1 MQFNEWNFSPFF
13 ERIFA
18 EHPCKHPVIV
28 LKDFPGREVAALI
41 DFMYRGEVRVGR
53 EELPGLMRAAES
65 LQVRGLAS
73 SEPRPASPPET
84 PTTDLL
90 GEPSTPEG
98 ARQGTP
104 PVEEDN
110 LETTA
115 TRIDTRGGIVQREH
129 RLPHMGHL
137 NFSVRDLRELCG
149 SPLMPR
155 RKQARPRRRS
165 GELVAQDLSR
175 PHPPP
180 SLSPPSGLNLSG
192 ASQQRQEQ
200 SQQQSSSASNATPG
214 GNNNNNNIHSSNNNN
229 HHHQSQQRE
238 DIAENLSL
246 KRSHSPASPS
256 DHQSRIK
263 MERDPTSSPRC
274 SPLTGTSLHPDG
286 SLQDLPAGGLSAM
299 SALSLTPPHH
309 HSEYLTSLGQLA
321 AQWLPNHPSQL
332 QARQAA
338 HHAREG
344 SPQQH
349 GRGQHNPYQQQQRES
364 QQCRDQQ
371 EQHRQQQEQESSLPP
386 IRSVAVF
393 PMDGMSPVGGTGGLF
408 PHGGGL
414 DRGTLLADLHD
425 SFKPETLHGLFGG
438 ASLGHHPGKKLKKH
452 RSESGA
458 RRWADHGRG
467 GMPIGRPKGQHS
479 APRGGPPRSW
489 TNAELTIALQHVWN
503 KQMTTS
509 QASRMFGIPYNSLL
523 MYVRGKY
530 GKSLKLEQLK
540 RDCTGATTGEVMN
553 SLNNNVKAIQGPPP
567 MSHPLAGLPHPG
579 DEGNFP
585 HHPLLGGNLPQGFFP
600 DYSAAFPVPVSMVHL
615 LPPSEQKA
623 LESATNPGGGS
634 GAPGSCPPGSGSGVI
649 GCPTGS
655 PPGSDMAHGSR
666 TPSPA
671 ENVHNH
677 ETSSSSM
684 APQTPQS
691 APALLQQNG
700 SD

>member
-1 MQFNEWNFSPFF
+1 
-13 ERIFA
+13 
-18 EHPCKHPVIV
+18 
-28 LKDFPGREVAALI
+28 
-41 DFMYRGEVRVGR
+41 MYRGEVRVGR

-90 GEPSTPEG
+90 GDPSTPDR
-98 ARQGTP
+98 ARQSSP
-104 PVEEDN
+104 EVDDN

-115 TRIDTRGGIVQREH
+115 THIDSHGGIIKRDQ

-137 NFSVRDLRELCG
+137 NFSVRDLRDLCG

-165 GELVAQDLSR
+165 GELVPQDLSR

-180 SLSPPSGLNLSG
+180 SPSPPSGLNLTG
-192 ASQQRQEQ
+192 ATQQRQE
-200 SQQQSSSASNATPG
+200 SQQRTSPSSSGPV
-214 GNNNNNNIHSSNNNN
+214 SNNNSHN
-229 HHHQSQQRE
+229 ASNQNQRD

-246 KRSHSPASPS
+246 KRPHTPLSPLDS
-256 DHQSRIK
+256 QSGIK
-263 MERDPTSSPRC
+263 MEHEHSSPRC
-274 SPLTGTSLHPDG
+274 SPLTGATSSLHLESSPHDLQTS
-286 SLQDLPAGGLSAM
+286 SLANM
-299 SALSLTPPHH
+299 SALTLTPPHH

-321 AQWLPNHPSQL
+321 AHWLPSPSQL
-332 QARQAA
+332 HQQQSQS
-338 HHAREG
+338 HHGREG
-344 SPQQH
+344 SPLN
-349 GRGQHNPYQQQQRES
+349 RGQHIPYPQRDT
-364 QQCRDQQ
+364 RDSRDLEQSRQDQ
-371 EQHRQQQEQESSLPP
+371 EQTSGP

-393 PMDGMSPVGGTGGLF
+393 PMDGMSPVGGAGSLF

-414 DRGTLLADLHD
+414 ERNTLLADLHD
-425 SFKPETLHGLFGG
+425 TFKAETLHGLFGNPN
-438 ASLGHHPGKKLKKH
+438 LGHHQSKKSKKH
-452 RSESGA
+452 RNDSVAGA
-458 RRWADHGRG
+458 RRWTDHGRS

-530 GKSLKLEQLK
+530 GKSLKLEQLR
-540 RDCTGATTGEVMN
+540 RDCTGTTSGEVMN
-553 SLNNNVKAIQGPPP
+553 SLNNNVKAIQGPPQ

-579 DEGNFP
+579 DDGSFS
-585 HHPLLGGNLPQGFFP
+585 HHPLLAGNMPQGFFP
-600 DYSAAFPVPVSMVHL
+600 DYSTAFPVPVGMVHL
-615 LPPSEQKA
+615 LPPSEQKIMDPTA
-623 LESATNPGGGS
+623 RESN
-634 GAPGSCPPGSGSGVI
+634 APGSCPPGSGGGTGEVR
-649 GCPTGS
+649 CPTGS
-655 PPGSDMAHGSR
+655 PMGSDVAHRS
-666 TPSPA
+666 TPSPS
-671 ENVHNH
+671 EHNH
-677 ETSSSSM
+677 ETSSSSIT
-684 APQTPQS
+684 PQASQS